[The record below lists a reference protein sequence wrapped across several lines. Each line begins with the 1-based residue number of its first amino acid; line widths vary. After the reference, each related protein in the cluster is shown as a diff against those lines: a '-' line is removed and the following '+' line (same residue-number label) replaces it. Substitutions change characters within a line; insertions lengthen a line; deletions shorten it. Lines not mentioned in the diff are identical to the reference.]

1 MIFEFKPSENSISF
15 KEYLGYLIQTSSVMI
30 IYRNSIL
37 TTSLIA
43 IFSIIAYL
51 LSDYYTGF
59 TYILILTISMLIFCF
74 LIIFLIMKVIKSKKK
89 KVLKN
94 NNLYCDLESTFYFT
108 IEDGYLIRENEFSN
122 IKLKLSEIKYVKL
135 LKHGIIL
142 VTENESISLLIPK
155 AILPVTLEEFI
166 LFLKEENNS
175 LIVLEEFKRLKKI
188 AQKIYM
194 ILGITF
200 ILACISGFFIS
211 KYNYE
216 HNFTKYNLIPK
227 SDLSNQGNTF
237 IYENESLGISLTFP
251 SKWEG
256 KFGIEELEDRINVY
270 YLVNGEQS
278 NKTTLLFSL
287 RGLSSIFDADNFN
300 IIRSEGLY
308 LFLSPTTI
316 RLERDSEEYSEYLK
330 LYKDIQ
336 NIKLRKN
343 TYYKT

>member
-211 KYNYE
+211 KY
-216 HNFTKYNLIPK
+216 KDRK
-227 SDLSNQGNTF
+227 S
-237 IYENESLGISLTFP
+237 
-251 SKWEG
+251 
-256 KFGIEELEDRINVY
+256 V
-270 YLVNGEQS
+270 V
-278 NKTTLLFSL
+278 
-287 RGLSSIFDADNFN
+287 
-300 IIRSEGLY
+300 
-308 LFLSPTTI
+308 
-316 RLERDSEEYSEYLK
+316 
-330 LYKDIQ
+330 
-336 NIKLRKN
+336 
-343 TYYKT
+343 